1 MPETQSLPSG
11 SSWKWRHTNN
21 PAVTSQEPKWE
32 ALACTELSHKEGA
45 VGGGRT
51 QAGRVEGG
59 RVQWLEQGKKRM
71 MKPSGHITEGLNA
84 TPGRLAESRRQRR
97 TFGLCSRG
105 MNRFMYIWVGVILF
119 LCIFGCAGS
128 LLLQAG
134 FLQLPQVGATL

>member
-32 ALACTELSHKEGA
+32 ALACMELSHKEGA

-59 RVQWLEQGKKRM
+59 RVQWLEQGEKRM
-71 MKPSGHITEGLNA
+71 MKPKWSYHRGPECHTREV
-84 TPGRLAESRRQRR
+84 GRVQEAEENLW
-97 TFGLCSRG
+97 T
-105 MNRFMYIWVGVILF
+105 V
-119 LCIFGCAGS
+119 
-128 LLLQAG
+128 
-134 FLQLPQVGATL
+134 